1 MASKLIGVGRRLN
14 WNDFKEADPPADAP
28 HAAAGVY
35 LQHKVSGATPNKLFP
50 NAERPMYYLADTI
63 TIQIVL
69 TDATFRAPGVAKM
82 KSDAKAALLAHEQG
96 HYDIYALILRDY
108 FYELQ
113 TLTGRYYDSQAD
125 LVSRLTAL
133 KETYLDRMAEMQ
145 KLYDTDTEHSLD
157 GAEQKAW
164 LRAIRSATKLKRQP
178 IVKGKSGAP
187 LERRLFDVLAEMK
200 LLV

>member
-1 MASKLIGVGRRLN
+1 MPSKLIGVGRRLN
-14 WNDFKEADPPADAP
+14 WNDFKEADAPADAP

-35 LQHKVSGATPNKLFP
+35 LHHKVSGAAPNKLFP

-82 KSDAKAALLAHEQG
+82 KADEKAALLAHEQG

-125 LVSRLTAL
+125 LVSRLSAL
-133 KETYLDRMAEMQ
+133 KATYLDRTDEMQ

-164 LRAIRSATKLKRQP
+164 LRAIRRATKLKRQP
-178 IVKGKSGAP
+178 IARGKSGAP
-187 LERRLFDVLAEMK
+187 LERRLFDVLTEMK